1 MGDLRR
7 DPVVNRWVIIDSE
20 RAEREALFQMELL
33 APIPASECPFCP
45 GREAEDDEV
54 FALGKPGRAAN
65 EAGWWVRVIPD
76 KYPIVRGEGTVERRS
91 EGIFDLMNAIGV
103 HEVVVETPEH
113 YKSWPEL
120 DDLQVERILSTYRT
134 RSLDLR
140 QDKRLRQVVV
150 VKNHGRAVSA
160 FQHPHSLL
168 IALPTVPKGVEE
180 EVQGAAHHF
189 RQTERC
195 VYCEVIE
202 QEVSTGKRVVFQS
215 VQFVALAPF
224 ASRFPCEVWVLPKQ
238 HAADYETIG
247 NEEVRELAGLLKAVL
262 GRLEEVIQNFSCSI
276 ILHTAPLHEDAQAIY
291 HWHLE
296 LLPKITKVAGFE
308 WGTGFFINPVP
319 PEEAA
324 SRLRGDWEGPHHKVA
339 AE

>member
-1 MGDLRR
+1 MGELRR

-20 RAEREALFQMELL
+20 RADREALFQMELC

-45 GREAEDDEV
+45 GREAEDDET
-54 FALGKPGRAAN
+54 FALGRPGRAAN
-65 EAGWWVRVIPD
+65 EPGWWLRVIPD
-76 KYPIVRGEGTVERRS
+76 KYPILRKEGTVERRS
-91 EGIFDLMNAIGV
+91 EGIFDLMSAVGI

-113 YKSWPEL
+113 HKGWPEL
-120 DDLQVERILSTYRT
+120 DDLQVEQILSTYRT

-140 QDKRLRQVVV
+140 QDNRLRQLVV

-180 EVQGAAHHF
+180 EVQGATYHF
-189 RQTERC
+189 RETKRC
-195 VYCEVIE
+195 IYCDVIE
-202 QEVSTGKRVVFQS
+202 QEVQMRKRVIQYS
-215 VQFVALAPF
+215 ARFVALAPF
-224 ASRFPCEVWVLPKQ
+224 ASRFPCEVWVLPTQ
-238 HAADYETIG
+238 HAADYGTTADDAL
-247 NEEVRELAGLLKAVL
+247 RELARLLKAVL
-262 GRLEEVIQNFSCSI
+262 SRLEEIIQNFSCSI
-276 ILHTAPLHEDAQAIY
+276 ILHTAPLHQDLRAIY

-308 WGTGFFINPVP
+308 WGTGFFINPIP

-324 SRLRGDWEGPHHKVA
+324 SRLKDYWVG
-339 AE
+339 